1 MGTENITYTHPLE
14 EKALARTYG
23 VILFQDQVNQVA
35 MDVAGFSSIE
45 ADQLRRMFSRKTQP
59 EVMHKVWLKFLEG
72 ALANGLTYIQAQK
85 VFEKF
90 NGQYMFPEAHAFA
103 FGVTAYHT
111 AWLKYY
117 YPLEFYVAI
126 FNQQPM
132 GFYNLETLKEDAKRH
147 RIRVLNPDLNTS
159 LSKSKPLNND
169 LLLGFLNIRSIGH
182 GVSEM
187 IVNQRLQHGVFH
199 SVADFIERIDISRVN
214 LHNLVSAG
222 VFDSFK
228 ASRRDTLW
236 KASLYLKRK
245 EQGKQSLALELPQDA
260 VNLPIQS
267 SWDSMLNEYG
277 AMGMHPDGHV
287 IEYLRGYMKKTQ
299 DLTNSI
305 ELINLDSGHYVSVI
319 GLVIRKQRPLGKVI
333 FLTLGDE
340 FGHIPLLLH
349 PDVYDKYR
357 IELGSAIVKV
367 HGRVSKRAGAMNIV
381 VSFVVSLENTFDL
394 PVKEWR

>member
-1 MGTENITYTHPLE
+1 MC
-14 EKALARTYG
+14 
-23 VILFQDQVNQVA
+23 
-35 MDVAGFSSIE
+35 
-45 ADQLRRMFSRKTQP
+45 
-59 EVMHKVWLKFLEG
+59 
-72 ALANGLTYIQAQK
+72 
-85 VFEKF
+85 
-90 NGQYMFPEAHAFA
+90 
-103 FGVTAYHT
+103 
-111 AWLKYY
+111 
-117 YPLEFYVAI
+117 
-126 FNQQPM
+126 
-132 GFYNLETLKEDAKRH
+132 
-147 RIRVLNPDLNTS
+147 IRD
-159 LSKSKPLNND
+159 
-169 LLLGFLNIRSIGH
+169 RSIGH

-333 FLTLGDE
+333 FLTLEDE